1 MNDIITIQRNEENEQ
16 VVSARELHKQLGSKK
31 RFSDWWKQQ
40 VPNYREEVDFTM
52 SPESDIAIGNGA
64 TRKLDDYMLTTDTAK
79 EIALMSGT
87 EKGKQIRNYFI
98 AAEKELRQVAM
109 QPMTTQQQIALI
121 AQGNTELN
129 TKVDTVVSEVNELK
143 EQFGLPAPQAKR
155 LEKVR
160 KKYVVMLLGGFDS
173 NAYRKMSGKV
183 FAEIGRDFKDRFDL
197 PRYDAL
203 PMSRFDEAIE
213 YLEHWQLPTNL
224 GLEVRELNA
233 QTALEV

>member
-1 MNDIITIQRNEENEQ
+1 MNEVFSFEGANIRTVMVDDEPMFVGKDVAEALGYSNTADALSKHVRTKHKGSSQIATPSGVQTMTVISEPGIYSLIGRSKLK
-16 VVSARELHKQLGSKK
+16 SAE
-31 RFSDWWKQQ
+31 RFQDW
-40 VPNYREEVDFTM
+40 VHEEVLP
-52 SPESDIAIGNGA
+52 SI
-64 TRKLDDYMLTTDTAK
+64 RKTGSY
-79 EIALMSGT
+79 
-87 EKGKQIRNYFI
+87 
-98 AAEKELRQVAM
+98 AM

-129 TKVDTVVSEVNELK
+129 TKVDTVVSEVHELK

-224 GLEVRELNA
+224 ALDVRDLNA